1 MSKKKA
7 ATNKERL
14 KKSLLFQNAYSEVF
28 VEFCEI

>member
-14 KKSLLFQNAYSEVF
+14 KKILLFQNAYSEAF